1 MASITITL
9 TDICAGGNHL
19 TYSVTGAKT
28 LTVAGLLED
37 LSSPVTDDDAQV
49 FLKVVAKL
57 AKSGR
62 TVAQTRSLLQ
72 SGVVVTI

>member
-28 LTVAGLLED
+28 ISVSGVRDD
-37 LSSPVTDDDAQV
+37 LIEPFTDDEAQV
-49 FLKVVAKL
+49 FIKVITKL

-62 TVAQTRSLLQ
+62 TMAQARTLLQ
-72 SGVVVTI
+72 NGVTINI